1 MAKLLPRFKKK
12 RINFHKSELI
22 PINIESKELLSFI
35 EIFWCKEG
43 AFPVKYLGIPLH
55 FDKLKR
61 EDLQPLIESTLRNYW
76 LKREVALHWSKR
88 VLT

>member
-1 MAKLLPRFKKK
+1 
-12 RINFHKSELI
+12 LI
-22 PINIESKELLSFI
+22 PINIESEELLSFI
-35 EIFWCKEG
+35 EFFRCKEG

-61 EDLQPLIESTLRNYW
+61 EDLQPLIESTLRSYW
-76 LKREVALHWSKR
+76 LEREVALHCSKR